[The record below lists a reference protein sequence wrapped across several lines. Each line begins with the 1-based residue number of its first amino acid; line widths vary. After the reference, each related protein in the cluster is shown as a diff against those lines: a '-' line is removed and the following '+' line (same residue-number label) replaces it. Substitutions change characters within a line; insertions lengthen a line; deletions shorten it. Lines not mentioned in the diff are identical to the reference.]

1 MPHLSIYAP
10 VDTTG
15 FNNRS
20 VQLMKKYKDLN
31 FVNRAVNP
39 TLQKLTLPDPDNP
52 KGYMSHKM
60 SYAEHDG
67 QNFAFPGVVQ
77 DKGKLKYLPGI
88 KGAKYA
94 IQHKQLI
101 PLGNDNNFADYFT
114 TVGYKYNMN
123 PDVYNEAM
131 QDYIDNTSIKPGIP
145 KFSFTPKPFVS
156 SFTLKYKKGGKTGD
170 KTENTLKD
178 IYQNIVNPT
187 STSGILAKTA
197 IQVFDPTGISS
208 YPDVYDAGKTLYNN
222 PTWANAGMF
231 GLQTLGALPLIGK
244 LAAPIKLAKG
254 VSKLEKASKVVSQ
267 INRSID
273 TLPELL
279 PLTRNFA
286 KITQDVTSNGTNAIY
301 KLVKTNNYNR
311 NYNLI
316 KKLNL
321 SADVINTSGSLVNLS
336 ELLKLNNNSKKKFI
350 VKNKKGGKTK
360 NWIQSAVK
368 PSHKGYCTPMSKPT
382 CTPRRKALARTFK
395 KMGKVRKHQ
404 FGGYL
409 SPTPEYVLPKINF
422 DALTQKFPSY
432 LEQQQQPKKINT
444 FSADEVLPILDKFEG
459 FRPRVYKDGKG
470 NLTIGHG
477 LTDAKYLKRGFI
489 TRSDSL
495 QGVKEHLNTQVLPK
509 LESMSYWNNL
519 NDNQKVALSSYVYN
533 IGWNNFTKKSPNLQK
548 ALQSNDWNSVVKNL
562 DFGYS
567 DRANPGLRKRRDYER
582 NLFLNSNETQTL
594 KKGGNLTKDY
604 IKVAE
609 YHKYLES
616 KHTK

>member
-20 VQLMKKYKDLN
+20 VKLMKKYKDLN

-156 SFTLKYKKGGKTGD
+156 SFTLKYKKGGKT
-170 KTENTLKD
+170 
-178 IYQNIVNPT
+178 
-187 STSGILAKTA
+187 
-197 IQVFDPTGISS
+197 
-208 YPDVYDAGKTLYNN
+208 
-222 PTWANAGMF
+222 
-231 GLQTLGALPLIGK
+231 
-244 LAAPIKLAKG
+244 
-254 VSKLEKASKVVSQ
+254 
-267 INRSID
+267 
-273 TLPELL
+273 
-279 PLTRNFA
+279 
-286 KITQDVTSNGTNAIY
+286 
-301 KLVKTNNYNR
+301 
-311 NYNLI
+311 
-316 KKLNL
+316 
-321 SADVINTSGSLVNLS
+321 
-336 ELLKLNNNSKKKFI
+336 
-350 VKNKKGGKTK
+350 K

-395 KMGKVRKHQ
+395 KMGKARKHQ